1 MNIRVLAMNYM
12 NVSKNP
18 DAKPKEGWKKPLEGN
33 LMVNVDA
40 TFDEDSGKGATSVVI
55 RDSTG
60 GCIAAMQTFLPHEV
74 DAPMAE
80 AYASRDGLTLTQ
92 QIDVQNFTVQTNCI
106 QVVETIKNGS
116 FSANRLLLFMMIL

>member
-1 MNIRVLAMNYM
+1 MSIRVLAMNYM
-12 NVSKNP
+12 NVSKKP

-60 GCIAAMQTFLPHEV
+60 GCIAAMQTFLPHMV

-106 QVVETIKNGS
+106 QVVETMKNGG